1 MMTVEPRAGVAGKAA
16 QARETAAHYAELL
29 ESTALGR
36 LWSRLLEV
44 EFVDRSVALAAKA
57 FVSLFPLLILI
68 AALTPTSVRQQIVEI
83 LADRLGLSG
92 TSFDAVRQSFATPD
106 ATKAA
111 TGIIGATLTVAF
123 AVSFTTALQRLY
135 LRAWR
140 RPPGGGLKNKGR
152 GAVWV
157 GGVAALLIIL
167 SSLRTV
173 VHGPTGPVL
182 TWTLGVIGSSML
194 WWWTARLMVRGE
206 ILWRAL
212 LPTAVLTG
220 LGTSFYTM
228 AGALWMPAH
237 VANQY
242 EQFGTFGIALA
253 FVTWLTGLAF
263 VLVFA
268 AVLGPAL
275 ADGDDVLGRWMRS
288 DQPTAVE
295 PGALPALPGPS
306 RPMRLSDAFGRG
318 AGGSGVTLAEPVA
331 PVDVNPADVNP
342 ADVNPAD
349 VNPADV
355 NPADVSPVSPPA
367 GQPIPTGSAVAGAA
381 DSPAVSAAELPHRT
395 ESPRRDGH

>member
-1 MMTVEPRAGVAGKAA
+1 MAAKAA
-16 QARETAAHYAELL
+16 QARETAAHYAEVL
-29 ESTALGR
+29 ESTVLGR

-68 AALTPTSVRQQIVEI
+68 AALTPTSVREQIVAI
-83 LADRLGLSG
+83 MADRLGLSG

-111 TGIIGATLTVAF
+111 TGIIGSALTVAF

-152 GAVWV
+152 GAIWI
-157 GGVAALLIIL
+157 GGLAALLVIL
-167 SSLRTV
+167 SSVRTV
-173 VHGPTGPVL
+173 VSGVTGPVL
-182 TWTLGVIGSSML
+182 SWTLGVIGGSAL

-206 ILWRAL
+206 IRWRAL

-220 LGTSFYTM
+220 IGSSVYTM
-228 AGALWMPAH
+228 AGSVWMPAH

-275 ADGDDVLGRWMRS
+275 ADGDDALGRWMRS
-288 DQPTAVE
+288 NEPNAVE

-318 AGGSGVTLAEPVA
+318 AGGSGVTLSAPVPPVA
-331 PVDVNPADVNP
+331 DVPTESVPTDPVPTASVPTASVPTASVPTDPAVPMDP
-342 ADVNPAD
+342 AVPTAQ
-349 VNPADV
+349 V
-355 NPADVSPVSPPA
+355 PPA
-367 GQPIPTGSAVAGAA
+367 AGQRGEGS
-381 DSPAVSAAELPHRT
+381 
-395 ESPRRDGH
+395 

>member
-1 MMTVEPRAGVAGKAA
+1 MAAKAA
-16 QARETAAHYAELL
+16 QARETAAHYAEVL
-29 ESTALGR
+29 ESTVLGR

-68 AALTPTSVRQQIVEI
+68 AALTPTSVREQIVAI
-83 LADRLGLSG
+83 MADRLGLSG

-111 TGIIGATLTVAF
+111 TGIIGSALTVAF

-152 GAVWV
+152 GAIWI
-157 GGVAALLIIL
+157 GGLAALLVIL
-167 SSLRTV
+167 SSVRTV
-173 VHGPTGPVL
+173 VSGVTGPVL
-182 TWTLGVIGSSML
+182 SWTLGVIGGSAL

-206 ILWRAL
+206 IRWRAL

-220 LGTSFYTM
+220 IGSSVYTM
-228 AGALWMPAH
+228 AGSVWMPAH

-275 ADGDDVLGRWMRS
+275 ADGDDALGRWMRS
-288 DQPTAVE
+288 NEPNAVE

-318 AGGSGVTLAEPVA
+318 AGGSGVTLSA
-331 PVDVNPADVNP
+331 PVPPLADVPTESVPTDPVPTASVPTDPSVPMDP
-342 ADVNPAD
+342 AVPTAQ
-349 VNPADV
+349 V
-355 NPADVSPVSPPA
+355 PPA
-367 GQPIPTGSAVAGAA
+367 AGQRGEGS
-381 DSPAVSAAELPHRT
+381 
-395 ESPRRDGH
+395 

>member
-1 MMTVEPRAGVAGKAA
+1 MAAKAA
-16 QARETAAHYAELL
+16 QARETAAHYAVVL

-57 FVSLFPLLILI
+57 FVSLFPLLII
-68 AALTPTSVRQQIVEI
+68 IVALTPDTVRQQVVQI

-111 TGIIGATLTVAF
+111 TGIIGSALTVAF

-152 GAVWV
+152 GAIWI
-157 GGVAALLIIL
+157 GGLAALLVIL
-167 SSLRTV
+167 SSVRTV
-173 VHGPTGPVL
+173 VNGVTGPVL
-182 TWTLGVIGSSML
+182 TWTLGVIGGSAL

-206 ILWRAL
+206 IRWRAL

-220 LGTSFYTM
+220 IGSSLYTI
-228 AGALWMPAH
+228 AGSVWMPAH

-275 ADGDDVLGRWMRS
+275 ADGDDALGRWMRS

-295 PGALPALPGPS
+295 PGAMPALPGPS

-318 AGGSGVTLAEPVA
+318 AGGSGVTLSA
-331 PVDVNPADVNP
+331 PAPTVPDGPTDPAMTNPAPTNP
-342 ADVNPAD
+342 APTNPAPT
-349 VNPADV
+349 NPAPPDPAV
-355 NPADVSPVSPPA
+355 TNPAPSDP
-367 GQPIPTGSAVAGAA
+367 G
-381 DSPAVSAAELPHRT
+381 
-395 ESPRRDGH
+395 